1 MDLFNQDMENFHHD
15 LKAAQ
20 GFKKGRMQRDGNRG
34 GGRRAV
40 GDENYS
46 FEVRSLLGQAN
57 QAYAFQKLDEAMKAV
72 KQIIQIEPGVYAA
85 WKILGEIFSEKGD
98 KNKCLLAW
106 LTAAHARP
114 KDWEL
119 WLMCAKMSLD
129 QYGPDKQSYRDQAI
143 YCYNRAIRA
152 NPDNIDA
159 IYDRSLL
166 LKDAG
171 QVTKAAEG
179 FVMLNRLLPNDM
191 SVLKE
196 LAGLYIELG
205 KISEAIE
212 FYSRSVEFF
221 KSTGNPDMGFGWSE
235 LNIFAEL
242 YCMEKEWAKAIQTI
256 KSLGRWLYGRAS
268 ETYWD
273 QINGD
278 DREWDEDDRPRRCLV
293 REFESNRFPKESY
306 ILPLELRVKLG
317 LCRLRIGNKDE
328 ALVRALKTN
337 SLLFSFSSS
346 LYCEPS
352 PNSLQSHFRHLQDSN
367 TLAYNDL
374 FQEVGD
380 TLFETGAYEDAI
392 TYYSVVVE
400 AAEYLDRKLWFNMA
414 ECYRGLDNIE
424 DAEDAYMTVL
434 EAYPSDEAAMMQLAG
449 IYEVTNRKPEALDL
463 VNEIIRIRREK
474 DAAEKARKE
483 VGVVSEDQVGESSEP
498 MAFFPNQPVR
508 ERARKKKPGML
519 SEAERA
525 EMDAKKTE
533 QTTVKFKKLEM
544 LGPAVEK
551 GDPAAVK
558 EWLDTAGDLVDDF
571 RNTRALYPQDR
582 NLKFKGFMT
591 TAQRRAIAQG
601 QVKQIEKM
609 QSRLQESLSMC
620 PLCSPPRGQ

>member
-1 MDLFNQDMENFHHD
+1 MDLFNQDMEDFHHD

-34 GGRRAV
+34 GGRRAM

-57 QAYAFQKLDEAMKAV
+57 QAYAFRKLDEALKAV

-171 QVTKAAEG
+171 QVSKAAEG

-191 SVLKE
+191 TVLKE

-205 KISEAIE
+205 KIPEAIE
-212 FYSRSVEFF
+212 FYNRSVEFF

-242 YCMEKEWAKAIQTI
+242 YCMEKDWAKAIQTI

-293 REFESNRFPKESY
+293 REFEPGRFPKESY
-306 ILPLELRVKLG
+306 TLPLELRVKLG
-317 LCRLRIGNKDE
+317 LCRLRIGNEEE
-328 ALVRALKTN
+328 ALVRVL
-337 SLLFSFSSS
+337 
-346 LYCEPS
+346 
-352 PNSLQSHFRHLQDSN
+352 
-367 TLAYNDL
+367 
-374 FQEVGD
+374 
-380 TLFETGAYEDAI
+380 
-392 TYYSVVVE
+392 
-400 AAEYLDRKLWFNMA
+400 
-414 ECYRGLDNIE
+414 NIHSKI
-424 DAEDAYMTVL
+424 L
-434 EAYPSDEAAMMQLAG
+434 H
-449 IYEVTNRKPEALDL
+449 
-463 VNEIIRIRREK
+463 
-474 DAAEKARKE
+474 
-483 VGVVSEDQVGESSEP
+483 
-498 MAFFPNQPVR
+498 
-508 ERARKKKPGML
+508 
-519 SEAERA
+519 
-525 EMDAKKTE
+525 
-533 QTTVKFKKLEM
+533 
-544 LGPAVEK
+544 
-551 GDPAAVK
+551 
-558 EWLDTAGDLVDDF
+558 
-571 RNTRALYPQDR
+571 ALY
-582 NLKFKGFMT
+582 
-591 TAQRRAIAQG
+591 
-601 QVKQIEKM
+601 
-609 QSRLQESLSMC
+609 
-620 PLCSPPRGQ
+620 LCNPK